1 MDQTTLRSFW
11 LRLLFS
17 ALVSKVLFVLGTWE
31 SPSLTFELG
40 PMSKN
45 YVVIGFFRL
54 FPSVVPHTP
63 SFHFILQRLESVCS
77 ISRLEIF
84 PCICNLTKSTVKWHL
99 DFPADQH
106 KDLEHFRRVPPVST
120 PFPSSSLFQTHE
132 LDAIVILYRAYLPS
146 YLPLY
151 LSTFLSYI
159 PAVLWGLVC
168 FLFFLKTRSF
178 TTGFLMINVLRFCLH
193 VNVYFWLHF

>member
-31 SPSLTFELG
+31 SPSLTLELG

-63 SFHFILQRLESVCS
+63 PHSTLFSSVWNLCAPFLVLKF
-77 ISRLEIF
+77 SR
-84 PCICNLTKSTVKWHL
+84 VY
-99 DFPADQH
+99 
-106 KDLEHFRRVPPVST
+106 
-120 PFPSSSLFQTHE
+120 
-132 LDAIVILYRAYLPS
+132 VI
-146 YLPLY
+146 
-151 LSTFLSYI
+151 
-159 PAVLWGLVC
+159 
-168 FLFFLKTRSF
+168 
-178 TTGFLMINVLRFCLH
+178 
-193 VNVYFWLHF
+193 